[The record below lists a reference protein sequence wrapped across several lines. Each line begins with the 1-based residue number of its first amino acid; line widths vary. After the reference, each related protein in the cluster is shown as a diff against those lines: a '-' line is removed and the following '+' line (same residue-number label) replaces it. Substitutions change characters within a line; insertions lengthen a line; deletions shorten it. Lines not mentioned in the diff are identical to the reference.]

1 MEAESPSTLDTRLL
15 YRRVYQAI
23 AQDVEQHVLTS
34 GARLPSERELCERL
48 SVSRATVRR
57 ALRQLATDGL
67 VESIP
72 GRGTFVSAGP
82 LGEAPNTLMSFTH
95 LGTSRGLAP
104 SARVL
109 QADVRPATI
118 DEAETFAI
126 APGAEMFYL
135 ERVRYLD
142 ELPVAIDS
150 SRVPLARA
158 PGLVDVDFASV
169 SLYGTLESCG
179 AGPVRADY
187 TVSAIAA
194 TERDAELLDVEVQ
207 SPLLLTTTTSF
218 DEARRLVEL
227 GKQTYRGDRYRFR
240 ATLTKRRW

>member
-1 MEAESPSTLDTRLL
+1 MEAPPTLDTRLL
-15 YRRVYQAI
+15 YRRVYLAV
-23 AQDVEQHVLTS
+23 AQDIEQRVLKP
-34 GARLPSERELCERL
+34 AERLPSERELCEQL

-57 ALRQLATDGL
+57 ALRQLANDGL

-95 LGTSRGLAP
+95 LGTSRGLLP

-109 QADVRPATI
+109 QADVRPATL
-118 DEAETFAI
+118 DEAETYAI
-126 APGAEMFYL
+126 APGAEIFCL
-135 ERVRYLD
+135 ERLRYLD
-142 ELPVAIDS
+142 GLPVAIDF

-158 PGLVDVDFASV
+158 PVLVDADFENA
-169 SLYGTLESCG
+169 SLYATLESCG
-179 AGPVRADY
+179 ASPVRADY
-187 TVSAIAA
+187 AVSAISA
-194 TERDAELLDVEVQ
+194 TERDAELLDVEPQ

-218 DEARRLVEL
+218 DDAGRLVEL
-227 GKQTYRGDRYRFR
+227 GSQTYRGDRYRFR

>member
-1 MEAESPSTLDTRLL
+1 MEAPSMLDTRLL

-23 AQDVEQHVLTS
+23 AQDIEQRVLKPA
-34 GARLPSERELCERL
+34 ARLPSERELCDRL

-95 LGTSRGLAP
+95 LGTSRGLMP

-109 QADVRPATI
+109 QAEARPATL

-126 APGAEMFYL
+126 APGAEIFCL

-142 ELPVAIDS
+142 GLPVAIDS
-150 SRVPLARA
+150 SRIPLARA
-158 PGLVDVDFASV
+158 PLVADVDFESA
-169 SLYGTLESCG
+169 SLYATLESCG
-179 AGPVRADY
+179 AVPVRADFA
-187 TVSAIAA
+187 VSAVAA
-194 TERDAELLDVEVQ
+194 TERDAELLDVEFQ
-207 SPLLLTTTTSF
+207 SPLLLTTTSSF
-218 DEARRLVEL
+218 DEAGRLVEL